1 MLNQSELFPR
11 TSAYKQP
18 FRISLRQ
25 PKTVFA
31 QLTSKLISVDDR
43 HSDNK
48 SCSDVCTDTKF
59 NSLLRIVK

>member
-31 QLTSKLISVDDR
+31 QSTSKLISVDDR

-48 SCSDVCTDTKF
+48 S
-59 NSLLRIVK
+59 